1 MRYFL
6 FTDGASRGNPG
17 PAGAG
22 IVLKDEKGD
31 ILLDSFQFL
40 GRMTNNEAE
49 YRALLFGLAKAAG
62 PASGK
67 TLVVLM
73 DSELVVSQLKGIYRM
88 KAPHLRE
95 LLLEARIRE
104 KPFEKVI
111 YQLIPRAKNARA
123 DRLANDAL
131 DQAK

>member
-1 MRYFL
+1 MRLFL

-22 IVLKDEKGD
+22 IVLKDEKGAV
-31 ILLDSFQFL
+31 LLESHQFL

-62 PASGK
+62 LAAEK
-67 TLVVLM
+67 ELVVLM
-73 DSELVVSQLKGIYRM
+73 DSELVVSQLKGVYRM

-104 KPFEKVI
+104 KPFGKVV

-123 DRLANDAL
+123 DALANEAL
-131 DQAK
+131 DKK